1 MFGDGGGTEGAL
13 MIRIGLWA
21 PLWYTYSSGLSILA
35 PKRLTFSIMV
45 GLYKPQAVKGYLVS
59 YWA

>member
-35 PKRLTFSIMV
+35 PKRLTFFNYGRII
-45 GLYKPQAVKGYLVS
+45 
-59 YWA
+59 